1 MTLVRAALLIPS
13 TELTIL
19 DACNRAGKI
28 FWHAADIPPTSHGNL
43 IADEWIVA
51 VIVVRAGD
59 AIKPLHLVKALSM
72 IPVVEAIPTDKA
84 CIAMRIVRTLRAKL
98 TRRFGAFGGA
108 QIAEAGEARVVVVA
122 ALSNDFFPSA
132 FAHLRVAVPF
142 FRWADVELVG
152 TTCHIHDI
160 PSHRILVLAEKNF
173 IYHSFHIDAQGD
185 VVVLVV
191 VEDL

>member
-1 MTLVRAALLIPS
+1 LALARAALLITS

-28 FWHAADIPPTSHGNL
+28 LWHAADIPSTSHGNL
-43 IADEWIVA
+43 VADEWIVA
-51 VIVVRAGD
+51 VIVIRAGD
-59 AIKPLHLVKALSM
+59 AIKPLHLVKALST
-72 IPVVEAIPTDKA
+72 ISVVEAISTDKA
-84 CIAMRIVRTLRAKL
+84 RIAMRIVCTLRAKL
-98 TRRFGAFGGA
+98 TLRFGAFGGA

-122 ALSNDFFPSA
+122 AISNDFLPSA

-142 FRWADVELVG
+142 LRWADVELVG

-160 PSHRILVLAEKNF
+160 LSHRILLLAEENF
-173 IYHSFHIDAQGD
+173 IYHSFYVDTQGD